1 MTKFVCFKIM
11 TTAFDKIALQPFHPV
26 SRSFIV
32 NVRTNDSS
40 SPIFQRVF
48 SKSEMKSHNI
58 DPNHLKNDIEKQKK
72 VSLVGA
78 VPYDNIFENDEEIT
92 IERKYVDGDL
102 ISNNLNLL
110 GLTFAQKL
118 NFAITLCNTLSALH
132 KMGIV
137 AKNISFNNIIMS
149 SEFTLVLLDFGIDA
163 IAYEVTVTRNNQD
176 LLLLGPEGI
185 KEGKRITSFKLDVW
199 NLGAILYTLFFNE
212 MPFMSNN
219 SMKMMNSILNYELN
233 FPKPKNNEEKAVID
247 LIHSMLNPIPNA
259 RPVADHIVLILNS
272 LNGRKYKRTQS
283 LKYNSEKLFDDS
295 QLLAMDTQTQIRNQN
310 SLNLENLNVQS
321 RKRVY
326 NIK

>member
-118 NFAITLCNTLSALH
+118 NFAITVCNTLSALH